1 MKKIILLNFTV
12 LIYVVISSFSWGN
25 LVKVNSNESF
35 KVANQNKVKTINGFN
50 LSYSEIINS
59 IDTKKKTIIIF
70 SVSWCGPC
78 KILKTKL
85 ENIASVDISKHEIIY
100 VICDTDKK
108 GERSSD
114 GMPSPEMGKVL
125 EKMGQGY
132 WPFILL
138 FKSGE
143 KVPVSKFPVIESVKD
158 SCPDKLFF
166 ERIMDF
172 FKDDVVCQ

>member
-1 MKKIILLNFTV
+1 MKKILLLNVAV
-12 LIYVVISSFSWGN
+12 LVFLVISSFSWKN
-25 LVKVNSNESF
+25 LVEVNGNKSSELD
-35 KVANQNKVKTINGFN
+35 NQTKVKTINGFN
-50 LSYSEIINS
+50 LAYSEIINS
-59 IDTKKKTIIIF
+59 IDSNKKTVIIF
-70 SVSWCGPC
+70 SVSWCSPC

-85 ENIASVDISKHEIIY
+85 ENSVSVDISKHEIIY
-100 VICDTDKK
+100 VICDINKK

-138 FKSGE
+138 FKSEE
-143 KVPVSKFPVIESVKD
+143 KVPISKFPVIESVKD

-166 ERIMDF
+166 DRIMEF
-172 FKDDVVCQ
+172 LKDDLVCQ